1 MEIFWGKKIYGCETL
16 LVTVCV
22 WGGTKRHMEECE
34 LWGGNLQGICVYYVL
49 SDLLGLRF
57 ISKMQWL
64 EIVLSEAIVAF
75 PYYILN
81 R

>member
-1 MEIFWGKKIYGCETL
+1 M
-16 LVTVCV
+16 TVCV
-22 WGGTKRHMEECE
+22 WGGTKRHMEEYE